1 MIKVDTRENTG
12 NAAEWFAAL
21 DKIQPMRETAAA
33 QEVEALRTE
42 IETLKAKARKAPRE
56 PKPKTPEQ
64 IKAAARRDRWRMVG
78 RVLKSIGTF
87 LHDRAR
93 DLGLA
98 VIVIGTFVAVFQ
110 GSLSSATLFGF
121 TGYAAVAFALMPD
134 ALMIISAAKMRGL
147 RVAAVQRREAKI
159 SMYFS
164 LAFSLLSNMIAALHI
179 VAPELFSQGVLVT
192 GTVAYHGIIVVFLWR
207 AVETSTKT
215 REDAPSARVIRKGR
229 KGSGAAVPA
238 QKRGK

>member
-1 MIKVDTRENTG
+1 MIKLDTRENKL

-21 DKIQPMRETAAA
+21 DQLQPMA
-33 QEVEALRTE
+33 EAP
-42 IETLKAKARKAPRE
+42 KAKAPKAIRE
-56 PKPKTPEQ
+56 PRPKTPEQ

-78 RVLKSIGTF
+78 KALKAVGTF

-121 TGYAAVAFALMPD
+121 TGYAAIAYALMPD

-147 RVAAVQRREAKI
+147 RVSPVQRREAKI

-164 LAFSLLSNMIAALHI
+164 LAFSLLSNMTAALHI
-179 VAPELFSQGVLVT
+179 VAPELFTAEVLVT
-192 GTVAYHGIIVVFLWR
+192 GTVAWHGIIVIFLWR

-229 KGSGAAVPA
+229 KASGARVPA
-238 QKRGK
+238 QRTAK

>member
-1 MIKVDTRENTG
+1 MIKVDTRENRLDPVK
-12 NAAEWFAAL
+12 WFAAL
-21 DKIQPMRETAAA
+21 DQLEPM
-33 QEVEALRTE
+33 VEAP
-42 IETLKAKARKAPRE
+42 KPKAPKAIRE
-56 PKPKTPEQ
+56 PRPKTPEQ

-78 RVLKSIGTF
+78 KVLKTVGNF
-87 LHDRAR
+87 LHNRAR

-179 VAPELFSQGVLVT
+179 VAPGLFSQGVLVT

-229 KGSGAAVPA
+229 KGSGTVVPA
-238 QKRGK
+238 QRRSK